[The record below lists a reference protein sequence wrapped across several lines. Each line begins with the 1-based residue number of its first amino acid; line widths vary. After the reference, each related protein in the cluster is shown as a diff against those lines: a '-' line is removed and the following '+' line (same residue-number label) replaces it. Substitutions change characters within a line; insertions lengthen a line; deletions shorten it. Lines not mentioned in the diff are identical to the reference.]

1 MKVECAKKEIFL
13 FWIHFTISC
22 LLLSAKPG
30 EINGVLSPIKRKKA
44 FVFYLVALT
53 FLSFSL
59 FLSLCAQL
67 KLPGKYIN
75 L

>member
-1 MKVECAKKEIFL
+1 MPNKEIFL
-13 FWIHFTISC
+13 FWMHFTISC
-22 LLLSAKPG
+22 LPLSAKPD
-30 EINGVLSPIKRKKA
+30 EISGVLSPIKRKKT

-53 FLSFSL
+53 SLSFFL

-67 KLPGKYIN
+67 KLPGKDIN